1 MGTASESGLL
11 GNDDVVKSSTIIE
24 AIKLGY
30 RHFDTAAIYGTEKPL
45 GEAIR
50 EALRLGLIKSRSEL
64 FITTKLWCTSADRHL
79 VLPAINHSLQM
90 IQECNF
96 EVKLKN
102 CSFGSKSMNPNCDS
116 EQKSAFPRRK
126 LHYIG
131 KNCGAEKQMLNLG
144 LEYVDLYLIHWPIK
158 SIQDEIKFP
167 ISKECVAT
175 LNVKVVWAGMEE
187 CQNLGLTKSIGV
199 SNFYPKIIQQILSF
213 AKIPPTVNQVEMNPL
228 WQQKKL
234 VQFCKENNIL
244 VTAYSPL
251 RAFGNNVWGHNRVM
265 ECDILQEIAK
275 SKGKTVAQISL
286 KWLYEQGVSIAV
298 KSFNTKRMKQNL
310 DIFSWSLTKE
320 ELEKIDKIPQ
330 HRRVYLIGT
339 MSTEPNNIM
348 AEIDAELD

>member
-1 MGTASESGLL
+1 MVTIPGMMISSSDGPRPIPVIAMGTASESGLL

-30 RHFDTAAIYGTEKPL
+30 RHFDTAAIYRTEKPL

-79 VLPAINHSLQM
+79 VLPAINHSLQ
-90 IQECNF
+90 
-96 EVKLKN
+96 
-102 CSFGSKSMNPNCDS
+102 
-116 EQKSAFPRRK
+116 
-126 LHYIG
+126 
-131 KNCGAEKQMLNLG
+131 NLG

-167 ISKECVAT
+167 IPKECVAT
-175 LNVKVVWAGMEE
+175 LDIKAVWAAMEE
-187 CQNLGLTKSIGV
+187 CQNIGLTKSIGV

-213 AKIPPTVNQVEMNPL
+213 AKIQPAVNQVEMNPL

-251 RAFGNNVWGHNRVM
+251 GGFGNYVWGHNRVM

-298 KSFNTKRMKQNL
+298 KSFNTERMKQNL

-330 HRRVYLIGT
+330 RRRVYLIGT